1 MAMTPEEQKVFDEMK
16 TQLAQANENIRKQ
29 NQYITKLE
37 GQRGQAAPTT
47 AAPEAPKANAP
58 QGQKDVYQRFI
69 EEQMRE
75 KALDKAIAHIKAHV
89 SEEEYKA
96 VEKDFLEFLNQ
107 NMRIENTTQ
116 EFIVD
121 AFNLVMGRAR
131 MLKDHAINQIGKGS
145 TPAATPTPPTNGATI
160 AAVQSVIANQPPVM
174 SDKDKSAASGTSLP
188 NVPQGIKN
196 TKDAFANLRQTFA
209 GAGGNKYQ

>member
-1 MAMTPEEQKVFDEMK
+1 MAMTPEEQKAFDDLK
-16 TQLAQANENIRKQ
+16 AQLDQANENIKKQ

-37 GQRGQAAPTT
+37 GQRGGAAPTP
-47 AAPEAPKANAP
+47 APEAPKATAQ
-58 QGQKDVYQRFI
+58 QGHKDVYQRFI
-69 EEQMRE
+69 EDQMRE
-75 KALDKAIAHIKAHV
+75 KALDKAIAYIKSHV

-96 VEKDFLEFLNQ
+96 IEPDFLAFIQQ
-107 NMRIENTTQ
+107 NMTVQNTTQ

-131 MLKDHAINQIGKGS
+131 MVKDHAINQIGKGS

-174 SDKDKSAASGTSLP
+174 SDKDKSAATGAQLP
-188 NVPQGIKN
+188 NVPQGVRS
-196 TKDAFANLRQTFA
+196 TKDAFANLRKTFA